1 MTATS
6 FDSARAV
13 RFDLPRGAVQAGS
26 DDERVILIPSSAL
39 DDLVLSVPPE
49 AVDALG
55 RSLGTS
61 IGKRAVARVPDA
73 RSASVEEFVTQL
85 AGEAAVAGIGVI
97 TVERW
102 GRALVVV
109 IEASPLASAWLA
121 PVVASA
127 LSVAFG
133 RNVATVL
140 LSRDT
145 HDARVL
151 VASQRGVD
159 RVRDWIASGTPWGE
173 ALARLHTDGA
183 RE

>member
-39 DDLVLSVPPE
+39 DDLALSVPPE

-85 AGEAAVAGIGVI
+85 AGEAAVAGIGVL

-121 PVVASA
+121 PVIASA
-127 LSVAFG
+127 LSVAFPIPSSK
-133 RNVATVL
+133 R
-140 LSRDT
+140 SS
-145 HDARVL
+145 
-151 VASQRGVD
+151 ASTRSFTFTTKKTKPNPVTAFSS
-159 RVRDWIASGTPWGE
+159 VKPVP
-173 ALARLHTDGA
+173 
-183 RE
+183 